1 MLRDLFVNTTIILSF
16 IFIGGQLL
24 RDKPL
29 KEGFS
34 FGQKCVVGIFTG
46 ILGIVL
52 MYFSVRVGTILLDL
66 RYLAVI
72 LAVIIGGPIA
82 STITIGMILVTRLLF
97 MDYSLASQV
106 AFIQSLR

>member
-1 MLRDLFVNTTIILSF
+1 MRKGIDGKVGRLFYVKGLICKYNNYSF
-16 IFIGGQLL
+16 LYFYWGQLL

-72 LAVIIGGPIA
+72 LAVIIG
-82 STITIGMILVTRLLF
+82 
-97 MDYSLASQV
+97 
-106 AFIQSLR
+106 

>member
-1 MLRDLFVNTTIILSF
+1 MCSRHFYWDTRYSINVFQCSCWYHSI
-16 IFIGGQLL
+16 
-24 RDKPL
+24 
-29 KEGFS
+29 
-34 FGQKCVVGIFTG
+34 
-46 ILGIVL
+46 
-52 MYFSVRVGTILLDL
+52 DL

>member
-1 MLRDLFVNTTIILSF
+1 MCSRH
-16 IFIGGQLL
+16 
-24 RDKPL
+24 
-29 KEGFS
+29 
-34 FGQKCVVGIFTG
+34 FTG

-72 LAVIIGGPIA
+72 LAVIIGGSIA